1 MSTGGEPG
9 HLHRNPDGTP
19 GKTCRN
25 RYQYFFYDK
34 HHGRGGKG
42 DARWAENLS
51 EVEEF
56 GIFDMA
62 DEHDLLDE
70 AGHLYGLWIGWSQSG
85 RSHQIFELGT
95 REQVV
100 ALFWR
105 APENQPWH
113 GFPLWPIKDP
123 ETPNRSKQQPLPPKS
138 VFKKMEGAGL
148 LTERDRRRLQKGKHL

>member
-1 MSTGGEPG
+1 MATGGEPG

-19 GKTCRN
+19 IVTCVN
-25 RYQYFFYDK
+25 RYQYLFYVK
-34 HHGRGGKG
+34 HHGYGGKG

-56 GIFDMA
+56 GIFDLA
-62 DEHDLLDE
+62 DERDLSDE
-70 AGHLYGLWIGWSQSG
+70 TGHLYGLWIGWSPSG
-85 RSHQIFELGT
+85 PPHQIFELGT

-100 ALFWR
+100 ARFWW

-113 GFPLWPIKDP
+113 GFPLCPIKGP
-123 ETPNRSKQQPLPPKS
+123 ERPNRSKQQLRPPKS

-148 LTERDRRRLQKGKHL
+148 LTVQQRR